1 MDGLIKNLVEP
12 ARSEEDLPA
21 SAVTEVPLSEIMQTC
36 VQTFIPLAESKNKES
51 MKTEVHAP
59 GFHAFAS
66 QIILFH
72 VRCRAAASASRK
84 RTVLTD

>member
-36 VQTFIPLAESKNKES
+36 VQTFIPLAESKKQS
-51 MKTEVHAP
+51 MKTEVHSP
-59 GFHAFAS
+59 GFHAFAP
-66 QIILFH
+66 QMLFH
-72 VRCRAAASASRK
+72 ARCRAAASA
-84 RTVLTD
+84 L

>member
-59 GFHAFAS
+59 GFHAFAPYM
-66 QIILFH
+66 LFH
-72 VRCRAAASASRK
+72 ARCRAAASAS
-84 RTVLTD
+84 